1 LKKSNQYHVKILY
14 IVKCCRLQHTNSYRR
29 LKNGFSN
36 REKSA
41 KPSNDC
47 LKTVTICAV
56 VIYAQKNVLFK

>member
-1 LKKSNQYHVKILY
+1 LY
-14 IVKCCRLQHTNSYRR
+14 IVKCTTIAGYSIQTHTD

-47 LKTVTICAV
+47 LKTVTIYAV
-56 VIYAQKNVLFK
+56 VIYTQKSVLFK